1 MTLGGIVRRAGR
13 HRPVLV
19 TALILA
25 LWLAFHAWAAWSG
38 AVKLRAGGLDRAAG
52 PVNVELVLRI
62 TPEPFHMSIFQD
74 SGRLIAVRPPSV
86 FLMDVPP
93 DKLRGLAAHYWIR
106 AVRPWAGT

>member
-1 MTLGGIVRRAGR
+1 VTIGAIRRIGR
-13 HRPVLV
+13 YRPVAA
-19 TALILA
+19 TALLLA
-25 LWLAFHAWAAWSG
+25 GWLAFHAWAWWSG
-38 AVKLRAGGLDRAAG
+38 AVKLRASGLDRAEG
-52 PVNVELVLRI
+52 PLHVELVLRI

-93 DKLRGLAAHYWIR
+93 DKLRSLAAHYWVR